1 MTVRGVWAIVL
12 AGGTGQRYG
21 GAKQFARLG
30 GRALVDLVLDECL
43 AVAQHV
49 VVALPA
55 GTEWPLPAGVHR
67 VDGGATRLDSTRA
80 ALAALPDDDDLVVLI
95 QDSAH
100 PLAPRSLYEAV
111 IGAVRDGADAAVPGV
126 PMVDAIKVAD
136 EDGWVTRS
144 LPKAGVVI
152 VQTPHAFRLGTLR
165 RAHAGAPAGVE
176 DSELVERAGGRIRVV
191 PGDWGNVH
199 VTLPEE
205 LSLAEAIV
213 RGRQAGPEGDHDE

>member
-1 MTVRGVWAIVL
+1 MSEPDVWAIVL

-30 GRALVDLVLDECL
+30 GRALVDIVVDECRG
-43 AVAQHV
+43 VADHV

-55 GTEWPLPAGVHR
+55 AADWRLPDGVHR

-80 ALAALPDDDDLVVLI
+80 ALAALPHDDDVIVLI

-111 IGAVRDGADAAVPGV
+111 IGAVREGADAAVPGV

-136 EDGWVTRS
+136 DDGWVARS
-144 LPKAGVVI
+144 LPKSGVVI
-152 VQTPHAFRLGTLR
+152 VQTPHAFRLGALR

-176 DSELVERAGGRIRVV
+176 DSELVERAGGRVRVV

-199 VTLPEE
+199 VTLPAE
-205 LSLAEAIV
+205 LALAEQIV
-213 RGRQAGPEGDHDE
+213 RGRRSGPEGDHE